1 MKPEFPAV
9 IDGVL
14 REDAVIGVSVQS
26 GGFSSGEGLFET
38 LSVVRGAADFLTL
51 HLGRLNA
58 AAEELEFRPAPTR
71 AEWLSDLRLLVKAA
85 GVDSL
90 AVRLVL
96 FRDLDRLHRV
106 VSATAMP
113 KDVGTS
119 VKVGRCD
126 PRLDGPRALAAY
138 KTLNYLSSRR
148 AHEWGARAGLDEVIF
163 TRSDGL
169 VLEGTRSSVFAMI
182 DGELRTAPLDGQI
195 LPGVTRQILIEEAR
209 AMGLPVSELH
219 FHWRD
224 LARASEAFISAS
236 VRGLRPILSFE
247 GDPVGW
253 PGTSVVPALAERYR
267 FRRTRD
273 AEALG

>member
-9 IDGVL
+9 IDGAL
-14 REDAVIGVSVQS
+14 HEDAVLGVSVQS

-51 HLGRLNA
+51 HLARLNA
-58 AAEELEFRPAPTR
+58 AAEVLEFRPVPTR
-71 AEWLSDLRLLVKAA
+71 DQWRTDLRMLVKAA
-85 GVDSL
+85 AVDSL

-96 FRDLDRLHRV
+96 FRGLDRLHRV

-113 KDVGTS
+113 KDVGSS
-119 VKVGRCD
+119 VKIGRCD
-126 PRLDGPRALAAY
+126 PRLDGPRALAAF

-148 AHEWGARAGLDEVIF
+148 AHEWGARVGLDEVIF
-163 TRSDGL
+163 TRPDGL

-209 AMGLPVSELH
+209 GIGLAVSEVH

-247 GDPVGW
+247 GSPVGS
-253 PGTSVVPALAERYR
+253 PGASVVPALVERYR
-267 FRRTRD
+267 IRRARD